1 MRRGWRG
8 WCQGGLQGL
17 DFVQKTLQVGSLDH
31 HVVVLFRLGC
41 LGGHEESFQS
51 IIKAGTGSK
60 AGVYRDLDG
69 AQKDRYRENVIQP
82 CALYSPI
89 NEYGVKF

>member
-8 WCQGGLQGL
+8 WCQGGLQGPDL
-17 DFVQKTLQVGSLDH
+17 VQKTLQIGSLDH
-31 HVVVLFRLGC
+31 HVVVLSNSFC
-41 LGGHEESFQS
+41 LGRHKNRPQPF
-51 IIKAGTGSK
+51 IKAGTGSK

-89 NEYGVKF
+89 NE